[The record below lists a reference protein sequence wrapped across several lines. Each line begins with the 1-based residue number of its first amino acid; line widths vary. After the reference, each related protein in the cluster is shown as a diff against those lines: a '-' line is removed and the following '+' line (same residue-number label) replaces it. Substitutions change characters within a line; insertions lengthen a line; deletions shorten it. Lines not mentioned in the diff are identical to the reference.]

1 MSIAIAYG
9 LQAVGSL
16 MGGRSKRKAAKRRA
30 AFQRRQVTMQRDY
43 ALEDL
48 RLSSVGL
55 QGQIMASAAGSGV
68 RTSSGNVRATQ
79 ADELLKES
87 RRAAR
92 IMAGSEMELEAIANN
107 LKTEKRA
114 ATTGTLMD
122 LASIGV
128 SYYGQNTSP

>member
-1 MSIAIAYG
+1 MIEIAYG
-9 LQAVGSL
+9 LQAIGSL
-16 MGGRSKRKAAKRRA
+16 IGGRSKRKAAKRRA
-30 AFQRRQVTMQRDY
+30 AFQRRQVIMQRDY

-48 RLSSVGL
+48 RLSSMGL

-92 IMAGSEMELEAIANN
+92 LMAGSEMELQAIANN

-122 LASIGV
+122 LGSIGV
-128 SYYGQNTSP
+128 SYYGENSSS

>member
-1 MSIAIAYG
+1 MIEIAYG

-16 MGGRSKRKAAKRRA
+16 IGGISERKAAKRRA
-30 AFQRRQVTMQRDY
+30 AFQRRQITMQRDY

-48 RLSSVGL
+48 RLSSMGL
-55 QGQIMASAAGSGV
+55 QSQIMASAGASGV

-92 IMAGSEMELEAIANN
+92 IMAGSEMELEAIASN

>member
-1 MSIAIAYG
+1 MIEIAYG
-9 LQAVGSL
+9 LQAVGSIF
-16 MGGRSKRKAAKRRA
+16 GGRSKRKADKRRA

-48 RLSSVGL
+48 RLSSMDL
-55 QGQIMASAAGSGV
+55 QGQIMAGAAGSGV

-92 IMAGSEMELEAIANN
+92 IMAGSEMELQAIANN

-128 SYYGQNTSP
+128 SYYGQNSSA

>member
-1 MSIAIAYG
+1 MIEIAYG

-16 MGGRSKRKAAKRRA
+16 LGGRSKRKAAKRRA
-30 AFQRRQVTMQRDY
+30 GFQRRQVTMQRDY

-48 RLSSVGL
+48 RLSSMDL
-55 QGQIMASAAGSGV
+55 QGQIMAGAAGSGV
-68 RTSSGNVRATQ
+68 RTSSGNVKATQ
-79 ADELLKES
+79 ADELLKDS

-92 IMAGSEMELEAIANN
+92 IMAGSEMELEAIASN

-114 ATTGTLMD
+114 ATTGTVMD

-128 SYYGQNTSP
+128 SYYG